1 MSENRFNPYDDLPY
15 AGLPFPQT
23 HPGRL
28 AAMARLFGVPATAPS
43 RCRVLELGCAS
54 GDNLIPFA
62 AAMPD
67 ARFVGLDLSAR
78 QVATANAT
86 IAASGLSNITIA
98 QRDLA
103 ELSNADGT
111 FDYIIAHGLYSWVPD
126 AIRDKLLAVCRDN
139 LAPNGIA
146 YVSYKTYPGWS
157 THVVLRDMMRLFA
170 PAAGDAAT
178 RMRHARSLLDVFGA
192 HLEPDTPYG
201 ALLRDQIDYLR
212 GVPDGYMFHDHLED
226 SSHPVYFHEFVA
238 DAHRHGLEFMSE
250 AGLGAMGPGQ
260 IPPQAAQALQGVTT
274 DYFGLEQL
282 IDVLVNRSFRQS
294 LLVHAGTPIVRRI
307 DAQSV
312 FAFTLAS
319 PARTTSRQPALT
331 SGQPERF
338 EAPNGGTFT
347 SSIALAKAALLHLI
361 DHWPHGVAFDA
372 TFVAARSRLGLSA
385 EAPLEER
392 RLLGEEMLRAYAAG
406 IVELRV
412 EEPNV
417 AAHAGERP
425 RASALARHQ
434 AAQGGPVTTLLHLR
448 VNLDPYNRTLVQ
460 LLDGTRDHDALRQA
474 LAAAGAMVPTAP
486 GVRADPGEFLRKS
499 LQRLAKV
506 GLLAQ

>member
-1 MSENRFNPYDDLPY
+1 VSANRLNPYDDLPY

-28 AAMARLFGVPATAPS
+28 AAMARLFGLSPPDPAH
-43 RCRVLELGCAS
+43 CRVLELGCAS

-62 AAMPD
+62 AAMPG

-86 IAASGLSNITIA
+86 IAAVGLSNIEIA

-103 ELSNADGT
+103 DLSAADGT
-111 FDYIIAHGLYSWVPD
+111 FDYIVAHGLYSWVPD
-126 AIRDKLLAVCRDN
+126 AIRDKLLEVCRDN
-139 LAPNGIA
+139 LAPNGVA

-157 THVVLRDMMRLFA
+157 THAVLRDMMQLFA

-178 RMRHARSLLDVFGA
+178 TMRRARALLEVLGA
-192 HLEPDTPYG
+192 NLEVGTPYG
-201 ALLRDQIDYLR
+201 ALLRDEIDHLR
-212 GVPDGYMFHDHLED
+212 DVPDGYLFHDHLEEA
-226 SSHPVYFHEFVA
+226 SHPVYFHEFVA
-238 DAHRHGLEFMSE
+238 DAHRHGLEFLSE

-260 IPPQAAQALQGVTT
+260 VAPQAAQALQGVTT

-294 LLVHAGTPIVRRI
+294 LLVHAGTPIARQI
-307 DAQSV
+307 DPQTV
-312 FAFTLAS
+312 FGFSLAC
-319 PARTTSRQPALT
+319 PGRAISRQPILT

-338 EAPNGGTFT
+338 EAPNGGAFT
-347 SSIALAKAALLHLI
+347 SSIALAKSALLQLI
-361 DHWPHGVAFDA
+361 ESWPNGVAFDA
-372 TFVAARSRLGLSA
+372 LFGSARTRLGLPA
-385 EAPLEER
+385 VAALEER

-412 EEPNV
+412 AEPQVV
-417 AAHAGERP
+417 AVPGQHP
-425 RASALARHQ
+425 VASPLSRHQ

-448 VNLDPYNRTLVQ
+448 VNLDSYNRTLLQ
-460 LLDGTRDHDALRQA
+460 LLDGTRDADALRQS
-474 LAAAGAMVPTAP
+474 LAAAGVTVPTAP
-486 GVRADPGEFLRKS
+486 GVRADPGEFLRNS

-506 GLLAQ
+506 GLLQG